1 MSLWPVCAL
10 FDGNISIVSSDY
22 SASVCSDNDHSG
34 QTIETIVSFGRT
46 EKPSYQ
52 QNQPKYQTNLV
63 TVKRNNKIVDASILP
78 VVLNLNPRSLYN
90 KQSEF
95 RTLVEQTDCG
105 VCCISET

>member
-52 QNQPKYQTNLV
+52 QNQPKYQKNLV